1 MAEAPMR
8 VLVVGSG
15 MAALE
20 TVMALRALAG
30 DRVAIALIAPEA
42 ELVYHPIAAK
52 PPYAVGRMRRISLE
66 RLMADAGAQRFPL
79 NVSAV
84 DSAPRVVR
92 TTAGREFE
100 YDELVLALGA
110 DPVPVVQHARTWD
123 DRTGAD
129 TLGGLV
135 RDFEL
140 GYSRR
145 LAVVIPSGPVWP
157 LRGYELA
164 IFLTQDARGMGL
176 GIETSLITPERSP
189 LEMLGEEA
197 VTAVSDALREV
208 GVTVVFA
215 NQVEI
220 EPGQPQVLVV
230 DPPGTRVEV
239 DRVVALPTLRGRP
252 IPGVPVEEHG
262 FVEIDEHCRVKGLEH
277 IWAVGDITT
286 FPVKSGGMATEQA
299 DVAAEAIAAAAGADI
314 EPRAFDPAGR
324 GELAGLPAGGYLEPW
339 LGTDEVADST
349 TSLPTLGVPVL
360 TYLQRDFSAGWR
372 GEI

>member
-1 MAEAPMR
+1 MAEASMR
-8 VLVVGSG
+8 VLIAGGG

-20 TVMALRALAG
+20 TVMALRSLAR

-52 PPYAVGRMRRISLE
+52 APYAVGRMRRISLE
-66 RLMADAGAQRFPL
+66 QLLADAGAQRFRL

-84 DSAPRVVR
+84 DSAARVVR

-100 YDELVLALGA
+100 YDELVLAVGA
-110 DPVPVVQHARTWD
+110 DPVSVVQNATTWD
-123 DRTGAD
+123 DRTGAE
-129 TLGGLV
+129 TLGGLL

-164 IFLTQDARGMGL
+164 LILTQDARGMGL
-176 GIETSLITPERSP
+176 EIETSLVVPERSP

-208 GVTVVFA
+208 GVSVVFA
-215 NQVEI
+215 NEVEI
-220 EPGQPQVLVV
+220 EPGQPTVLVAHPSGKRV
-230 DPPGTRVEV
+230 DV
-239 DRVVALPTLRGRP
+239 DRVVALPRLRGRP

-262 FVEIDEHCRVKGLEH
+262 FVEIDERCRVKGLEH

-286 FPVKSGGMATEQA
+286 FPVKSGGMATAEA
-299 DVAAEAIAAAAGADI
+299 AVAAEFIAAAAGADV

-324 GELAGLPAGGYLEPW
+324 GELAGLPAGRYLEPW
-339 LGTDEVADST
+339 LGKDEVAEST
-349 TSLPTLGVPVL
+349 THLPALGVPVL
-360 TYLQRDFSAGWR
+360 TYLRRDFAAGWR

>member
-8 VLVVGSG
+8 VLIVGGG

-20 TVMALRALAG
+20 TVMALRSLAR
-30 DRVAIALIAPEA
+30 DRVAIALIAPED
-42 ELVYHPIAAK
+42 ELVYRPIAAK
-52 PPYAVGRMRRISLE
+52 APYAVGRMRRIPLK
-66 RLMADAGAQRFPL
+66 RLLADAGGQRFPL
-79 NVSAV
+79 TVSAV
-84 DSAPRVVR
+84 DPTARLVR

-110 DPVPVVQHARTWD
+110 DPVSVVQHATTWD
-123 DRTGAD
+123 DRTGAE
-129 TLGGLV
+129 TLGGLI

-164 IFLTQDARGMGL
+164 LIFTQNARGMGL
-176 GIETSLITPERSP
+176 EIETSLVTPELSP
-189 LEMLGEEA
+189 LEMLGDEA
-197 VTAVSDALREV
+197 VTAVSDALREA
-208 GVTVVFA
+208 GVAVVFA

-220 EPGQPQVLVV
+220 EPGQPGVLVAHPSGERI
-230 DPPGTRVEV
+230 DV

-262 FVEIDEHCRVKGLEH
+262 FVEIDERCRVKGLEH
-277 IWAVGDITT
+277 VWAVGDITT
-286 FPVKSGGMATEQA
+286 FPVKSGGMATAQA

-324 GELAGLPAGGYLEPW
+324 GELAGLPVGTYLEPW
-339 LGTDEVADST
+339 LGTDEVAEST
-349 TSLPTLGVPVL
+349 THLPTLGVPVL
-360 TYLQRDFSAGWR
+360 TYLQRDFEAGWR

>member
-1 MAEAPMR
+1 MAQAPMR
-8 VLVVGSG
+8 VLVVGAG

-20 TVMALRALAG
+20 TVMALRSLAG
-30 DRVAIALIAPEA
+30 DRVAIALVAPEA
-42 ELVYHPIAAK
+42 EFVYHPIAAK
-52 PPYAVGRMRRISLE
+52 PPYAVGRMRRIPLE

-100 YDELVLALGA
+100 YDELVLAMGA
-110 DPVPVVQHARTWD
+110 DPVPVVQHATTWD

-164 IFLTQDARGMGL
+164 VFLTQDARGMGI

-208 GVTVVFA
+208 GVSVVFA

-220 EPGQPQVLVV
+220 EPGQPHVLVAN
-230 DPPGTRVEV
+230 PPGTRVEV

-339 LGTDEVADST
+339 LGTDEVQNST

>member
-339 LGTDEVADST
+339 LRTDEVADSR

>member
-8 VLVVGSG
+8 VLIVGGG

-20 TVMALRALAG
+20 TVMALHSLAG
-30 DRVAIALIAPEA
+30 DRVAIALIAPED

-52 PPYAVGRMRRISLE
+52 APYAVGRMRRIPLE
-66 RLMADAGAQRFPL
+66 RLLADAGAQRFPL

-84 DSAPRVVR
+84 ESAARVVR

-110 DPVPVVQHARTWD
+110 DPVPVVQHATTWD

-129 TLGGLV
+129 TLGGLL

-164 IFLTQDARGMGL
+164 LLFTQDARGMGL
-176 GIETSLITPERSP
+176 EIETSLVTPERSP
-189 LEMLGEEA
+189 LEMLGDET
-197 VTAVSDALREV
+197 VTAVSDALREA
-208 GVTVVFA
+208 GVAVVFA

-220 EPGQPQVLVV
+220 EPGPPAALVAHPSGKRI
-230 DPPGTRVEV
+230 DV

-262 FVEIDEHCRVKGLEH
+262 FVEIDEFCCVKGLEH
-277 IWAVGDITT
+277 VWAVGDITT
-286 FPVKSGGMATEQA
+286 FPVKSGGMATEEA

-314 EPRAFDPAGR
+314 DPRAFDPAGR
-324 GELAGLPAGGYLEPW
+324 GELAGLPAGRYLEPW
-339 LGTDEVADST
+339 LGTDELAEST
-349 TSLPTLGVPVL
+349 THLPTLGVPVL
-360 TYLQRDFSAGWR
+360 TYLQRDFEAGWR

>member
-8 VLVVGSG
+8 VLIAGGG

-20 TVMALRALAG
+20 TVMALRSLAG
-30 DRVAIALIAPEA
+30 DRVAIALIAPED
-42 ELVYHPIAAK
+42 ELVYHPIEAK
-52 PPYAVGRMRRISLE
+52 APYAVGRMRRISLE
-66 RLMADAGAQRFPL
+66 RLLADAGAQRFPL

-84 DSAPRVVR
+84 ESAARVVR

-110 DPVPVVQHARTWD
+110 DPVPVVQHATTWD
-123 DRTGAD
+123 DRTGAE
-129 TLGGLV
+129 TLGGLL

-140 GYSRR
+140 GYSSR
-145 LAVVIPSGPVWP
+145 LAVVIPPGPVWP

-164 IFLTQDARGMGL
+164 LIFTQDARGMGL
-176 GIETSLITPERSP
+176 EIETSLVTPELSP
-189 LEMLGEEA
+189 LEMLGDEA
-197 VTAVSDALREV
+197 VTAVSEALREA
-208 GVTVVFA
+208 GVAVVFA

-220 EPGQPQVLVV
+220 VPGQPGVLVAH
-230 DPPGTRVEV
+230 PSGKRVEV
-239 DRVVALPTLRGRP
+239 DRVVALPALRGRP

-262 FVEIDEHCRVKGLEH
+262 FVEIDERCRVKGLEH
-277 IWAVGDITT
+277 VWAVGDITT
-286 FPVKSGGMATEQA
+286 FPVKSGGMATEEA

-324 GELAGLPAGGYLEPW
+324 GELAGLPAGRYLEPW
-339 LGTDEVADST
+339 LGTGEVAEST
-349 TSLPTLGVPVL
+349 THLPTLGVPVL
-360 TYLQRDFSAGWR
+360 TYLQRDFEAGWR

>member
-8 VLVVGSG
+8 VLIAGAG

-20 TVMALRALAG
+20 TVTALRSLAG
-30 DRVAIALIAPEA
+30 DRVAIALIAPED

-52 PPYAVGRMRRISLE
+52 APYSVGRMRRIPLE
-66 RLMADAGAQRFPL
+66 RLLADAGAQRFPL

-84 DSAPRVVR
+84 DSAARVVR

-110 DPVPVVQHARTWD
+110 DPVPVVRHATTWD
-123 DRTGAD
+123 DRTGAE
-129 TLGGLV
+129 TLGGLI
-135 RDFEL
+135 RDFEM

-164 IFLTQDARGMGL
+164 LILTQDARGMGL
-176 GIETSLITPERSP
+176 EIETSLVMPERSP
-189 LEMLGEEA
+189 LEMLGDAA
-197 VTAVSDALREV
+197 VTAVSDALREA
-208 GVTVVFA
+208 GVAVVFA

-220 EPGQPQVLVV
+220 ELGPPEVLVAHPSGKRV
-230 DPPGTRVEV
+230 DV

-262 FVEIDEHCRVKGLEH
+262 FVEIDEHCRVKGLDH
-277 IWAVGDITT
+277 VWAVGDITA
-286 FPVKSGGMATEQA
+286 FPVKSGGMATDEA
-299 DVAAEAIAAAAGADI
+299 DVAAETIAAAAGADI
-314 EPRAFDPAGR
+314 EPRAFQPAGR
-324 GELAGLPAGGYLEPW
+324 GEFAALPAGRYLEPW
-339 LGTDEVADST
+339 LGTDEVGESKT
-349 TSLPTLGVPVL
+349 NLPTLGVPVL
-360 TYLQRDFSAGWR
+360 TYLQRDFQAGWR

>member
-1 MAEAPMR
+1 MAEVPMR
-8 VLVVGSG
+8 VLIAGGG

-20 TVMALRALAG
+20 TVMALRSLAG
-30 DRVAIALIAPEA
+30 DRVAIALIAPED

-52 PPYAVGRMRRISLE
+52 APYPVGRMRRIPLE
-66 RLMADAGAQRFPL
+66 RLLADAGAQRFPL

-84 DSAPRVVR
+84 DSAARVVR

-110 DPVPVVQHARTWD
+110 DPVPVVQHATTWD

-129 TLGGLV
+129 TLGGLL

-145 LAVVIPSGPVWP
+145 LAVVIPSGPAWP

-164 IFLTQDARGMGL
+164 LMFTQDARGMGL
-176 GIETSLITPERSP
+176 EIETSLVTPERSP
-189 LEMLGEEA
+189 LEMLGNEA
-197 VTAVSDALREV
+197 VTAVSDALREA
-208 GVTVVFA
+208 GVAVVFA

-220 EPGQPQVLVV
+220 EPGQPGVLVAHPSGKRV
-230 DPPGTRVEV
+230 DV

-252 IPGVPVEEHG
+252 IRGVPVEEHG
-262 FVEIDEHCRVKGLEH
+262 FVEIDKRCRVKGLEH
-277 IWAVGDITT
+277 VWAVGDITT
-286 FPVKSGGMATEQA
+286 FPVKSGGMATEEA

-314 EPRAFDPAGR
+314 EPRPFDPAGR
-324 GELAGLPAGGYLEPW
+324 GELAGLPAGRYLQPW
-339 LGTDEVADST
+339 LRTDEVAEST
-349 TSLPTLGVPVL
+349 THLPTLGVPVL
-360 TYLQRDFSAGWR
+360 TYLQRDFEAGWR

>member
-1 MAEAPMR
+1 MAEAAMR
-8 VLVVGSG
+8 VLIAGGG

-20 TVMALRALAG
+20 TVMALRSLAG
-30 DRVAIALIAPEA
+30 DRVAIALIAPED
-42 ELVYHPIAAK
+42 ELVYHPIAANA
-52 PPYAVGRMRRISLE
+52 PYAVGRMRRISLK
-66 RLMADAGAQRFPL
+66 RLLADAGAQRYPL
-79 NVSAV
+79 NVRAV
-84 DSAPRVVR
+84 DSAARVVR

-110 DPVPVVQHARTWD
+110 DPVPVVERATTWD
-123 DRTGAD
+123 DRTGAE
-129 TLGGLV
+129 TLGGLL

-164 IFLTQDARGMGL
+164 LIVTQDAGGMGFE
-176 GIETSLITPERSP
+176 IETSLVTPERSP

-197 VTAVSDALREV
+197 VTAVSDAMREA
-208 GVTVVFA
+208 GVAVVLA

-220 EPGQPQVLVV
+220 EPGQPEVLVAHPSGERV
-230 DPPGTRVEV
+230 DV

-299 DVAAEAIAAAAGADI
+299 DVAAEAIAAAAGAAV
-314 EPRAFDPAGR
+314 EPHAFDPAGR
-324 GELAGLPAGGYLEPW
+324 GELAGLPAGRYLGRW
-339 LGTDEVADST
+339 LETDEVAEST
-349 TSLPTLGVPVL
+349 THLPTLGVPVL
-360 TYLQRDFSAGWR
+360 TYLQRDFEAGWR

>member
-1 MAEAPMR
+1 MR
-8 VLVVGSG
+8 VLIVGAG

-20 TVMALRALAG
+20 TVMALHALAG

-52 PPYAVGRMRRISLE
+52 PPYAVGRMRRIPLE
-66 RLMADAGAQRFPL
+66 RLMADAGAQRFAL

-84 DSAPRVVR
+84 EPAPRVVR
-92 TTAGREFE
+92 TTAGREYE

-110 DPVPVVQHARTWD
+110 DPLPVVQHATTWD

-135 RDFEL
+135 RDFEP

-145 LAVVIPSGPVWP
+145 LAVVIPSGPVWR

-164 IFLTQDARGMGL
+164 LILTQDARGMGL
-176 GIETSLITPERSP
+176 KIETSLVTPERSP

-197 VTAVSDALREV
+197 VTAVSEALREV
-208 GVTVVFA
+208 GVAVVFA
-215 NQVEI
+215 SQVEV
-220 EPGQPQVLVV
+220 EPGQPQVLVAHPSGQRV
-230 DPPGTRVEV
+230 DV

-299 DVAAEAIAAAAGADI
+299 DVAAEAIAAAAGADV

-324 GELAGLPAGGYLEPW
+324 GELAGLPAGRYLEPW
-339 LGTDEVADST
+339 LETDGAAAST
-349 TSLPTLGVPVL
+349 TSLPTLGVPIV
-360 TYLQRDFSAGWR
+360 TYLERDFSAGWR
-372 GEI
+372 GKI

>member
-1 MAEAPMR
+1 MAQAPMR
-8 VLVVGSG
+8 VLVAGAG
-15 MAALE
+15 MAGLE

-30 DRVAIALIAPEA
+30 DRVAIAVIAPEDKF
-42 ELVYHPIAAK
+42 VYHPITTEA
-52 PPYAVGRMRRISLE
+52 PYAVGRMRRIPLE
-66 RLMADAGAQRFPL
+66 RLLADADAQRFPL

-84 DSAPRVVR
+84 DPAARVVR
-92 TTAGREFE
+92 TTAGREFD

-110 DPVPVVQHARTWD
+110 DPVPVVQRATTWD
-123 DRTGAD
+123 DRTGAE
-129 TLGGLV
+129 TLGGLL

-164 IFLTQDARGMGL
+164 LIFTQDARGMGFE
-176 GIETSLITPERSP
+176 IETSLITPERSP

-197 VTAVSDALREV
+197 ITAVSDALRDAGIAV
-208 GVTVVFA
+208 YFA

-220 EPGQPQVLVV
+220 EPGQPEVLVSHPSEMRI
-230 DPPGTRVEV
+230 DV

-262 FVEIDEHCRVKGLEH
+262 FVEIDKRCRVKGLEH
-277 IWAVGDITT
+277 VWAVGDITT
-286 FPVKSGGMATEQA
+286 FPVKSGGMATEEA

-314 EPRAFDPAGR
+314 EPRAFDPTGR
-324 GELAGLPAGGYLEPW
+324 AELAALPAGKYLEPW
-339 LGTDEVADST
+339 LGTDEVAESM

-360 TYLQRDFSAGWR
+360 TYLRRDFEAGWR

>member
-1 MAEAPMR
+1 MAQAPMR
-8 VLVVGSG
+8 VLVVGAG

-20 TVMALRALAG
+20 TVMALRSLAG
-30 DRVAIALIAPEA
+30 DRVAIALVAPEA
-42 ELVYHPIAAK
+42 EFVYHPIASK
-52 PPYAVGRMRRISLE
+52 PPYAVGRMRRIPLE

-100 YDELVLALGA
+100 YDELVLAMGA
-110 DPVPVVQHARTWD
+110 DPVPVVQHATTWD

-164 IFLTQDARGMGL
+164 VFLTQDARGMGI

-208 GVTVVFA
+208 GVSVVFA

-220 EPGQPQVLVV
+220 EPGQPHVLVAN
-230 DPPGTRVEV
+230 PPGTRVEV

-339 LGTDEVADST
+339 LGTDEVQEST

>member
-8 VLVVGSG
+8 VLIVGAG

-20 TVMALRALAG
+20 TVMALRSLAG
-30 DRVAIALIAPEA
+30 DRVAIALIAPED

-52 PPYAVGRMRRISLE
+52 PPYGVGRMRRIPLE
-66 RLMADAGAQRFPL
+66 RLVADAGAQRFPL

-84 DSAPRVVR
+84 DSEARMVR

-110 DPVPVVQHARTWD
+110 DPVPVVQHATTWD
-123 DRTGAD
+123 DRTGAE
-129 TLGGLV
+129 TLGGLL

-164 IFLTQDARGMGL
+164 LILTQDAQGMGL
-176 GIETSLITPERSP
+176 KIETSLVTPERSP
-189 LEMLGEEA
+189 LEILGDEA

-208 GVTVVFA
+208 GVAVVFA

-220 EPGQPQVLVV
+220 EPGQPQGLVAHPSGKRV
-230 DPPGTRVEV
+230 DV

-262 FVEIDEHCRVKGLEH
+262 FVEIDERCRVKGLEH

-314 EPRAFDPAGR
+314 EPRAFDPTGR
-324 GELAGLPAGGYLEPW
+324 GELAGLPAGRYLEPW
-339 LGTDEVADST
+339 LGTDEVAEST
-349 TSLPTLGVPVL
+349 THLPTLGVPVL

>member
-8 VLVVGSG
+8 VLIAGGG

-20 TVMALRALAG
+20 TVMALRSLAE
-30 DRVAIALIAPEA
+30 DRVAIALIAPEE

-52 PPYAVGRMRRISLE
+52 APYAVGRMRRIPLE
-66 RLMADAGAQRFPL
+66 RLLADAGAQRFRL

-84 DSAPRVVR
+84 DSAARVVR

-110 DPVPVVQHARTWD
+110 DPVPVVPHATTWD
-123 DRTGAD
+123 DRTGAE
-129 TLGGLV
+129 TLGGLL

-164 IFLTQDARGMGL
+164 LMFTQDARGMGL
-176 GIETSLITPERSP
+176 EIETSLVTPERSP
-189 LEMLGEEA
+189 LEMLGNEA
-197 VTAVSDALREV
+197 VTAVSDALREA
-208 GVTVVFA
+208 GVAVVFA

-220 EPGQPQVLVV
+220 EPGQPGVLVAQPSGKRV
-230 DPPGTRVEV
+230 DV

-262 FVEIDEHCRVKGLEH
+262 FVEIDERCRVKGLEH
-277 IWAVGDITT
+277 VWAVGDITT
-286 FPVKSGGMATEQA
+286 FPVKSGGMATEEA

-314 EPRAFDPAGR
+314 EPRPFDPAGR
-324 GELAGLPAGGYLEPW
+324 GELAGLPAGRYLEPW
-339 LGTDEVADST
+339 LRTDEVAAST
-349 TSLPTLGVPVL
+349 THLPTLGVPVL
-360 TYLQRDFSAGWR
+360 TYLQRDFEAGWR

>member
-1 MAEAPMR
+1 MR
-8 VLVVGSG
+8 VLVVGAG

-20 TVMALRALAG
+20 TVMALRSLAG

-52 PPYAVGRMRRISLE
+52 PPYAVGRMRRIPLE
-66 RLMADAGAQRFPL
+66 RLVADAGAQRFPL
-79 NVSAV
+79 NVSAIN
-84 DSAPRVVR
+84 SAARAVR

-110 DPVPVVQHARTWD
+110 DPVPVVGHATTWD

-164 IFLTQDARGMGL
+164 LILTQDARGMGL
-176 GIETSLITPERSP
+176 EIETSLVTPERSP
-189 LEMLGEEA
+189 LEMLGDEA

-208 GVTVVFA
+208 GVAVVFA

-220 EPGQPQVLVV
+220 EPGQPQVLVAHPSGKRV
-230 DPPGTRVEV
+230 DV

-262 FVEIDEHCRVKGLEH
+262 LVEIDECCRVKGLEH

-286 FPVKSGGMATEQA
+286 FPIKSGGMATEQA

-324 GELAGLPAGGYLEPW
+324 GELAGLPAGRYLEPW
-339 LGTDEVADST
+339 LGTDEVAEST
-349 TSLPTLGVPVL
+349 THLPTLGVPVL

>member
-8 VLVVGSG
+8 VLIVGAG

-20 TVMALRALAG
+20 TVMALHSLAG

-52 PPYAVGRMRRISLE
+52 PPYAVGRMRRIPLE

-84 DSAPRVVR
+84 DSARRVVR
-92 TTAGREFE
+92 TTADREFE

-110 DPVPVVQHARTWD
+110 DPVPVVQHATTWD

-164 IFLTQDARGMGL
+164 LILTQDARGMGL
-176 GIETSLITPERSP
+176 KIETSLVTPERSP
-189 LEMLGEEA
+189 LEMLGDEA

-208 GVTVVFA
+208 GVAVVFA
-215 NQVEI
+215 DQVEI
-220 EPGQPQVLVV
+220 EPGQPQVLVAHPSGKRV
-230 DPPGTRVEV
+230 DV

-262 FVEIDEHCRVKGLEH
+262 FVQIDELCRVKELEH

-314 EPRAFDPAGR
+314 EPRTFVPGGR
-324 GELAGLPAGGYLEPW
+324 AELAGLPAGRYLEPR
-339 LGTDEVADST
+339 LGTDEAAEST
-349 TSLPTLGVPVL
+349 TYLPTLAVPVL

>member
-8 VLVVGSG
+8 VLIVGAG

-20 TVMALRALAG
+20 TVMALRSLAG
-30 DRVAIALIAPEA
+30 DRVAIALIAPDG

-52 PPYAVGRMRRISLE
+52 APYAVGRMRRISLE
-66 RLMADAGAQRFPL
+66 RLLADAGAQRFPL
-79 NVSAV
+79 HASAV
-84 DSAPRVVR
+84 DSAARVVR

-110 DPVPVVQHARTWD
+110 DPVPVVQNATTWD
-123 DRTGAD
+123 DRTGAE
-129 TLGGLV
+129 TLGGLL

-140 GYSRR
+140 GYSKR

-164 IFLTQDARGMGL
+164 LILTHDARGMGL
-176 GIETSLITPERSP
+176 EIETSLVTPERSP
-189 LEMLGEEA
+189 LEMLGDEA

-208 GVTVVFA
+208 GVAVVFA

-220 EPGQPQVLVV
+220 QPGQPQVLVAH
-230 DPPGTRVEV
+230 PSGTRVDV
-239 DRVVALPTLRGRP
+239 DRVVALPSLRGRP
-252 IPGVPVEEHG
+252 IPGIPVEEHG
-262 FVEIDEHCRVKGLEH
+262 FVEIDERCRVKGVEH

-286 FPVKSGGMATEQA
+286 FPVKSGGMATEEA

-324 GELAGLPAGGYLEPW
+324 GELAGLPASRYLEPW
-339 LGTDEVADST
+339 LGTDEVAEST
-349 TSLPTLGVPVL
+349 THLPTLGVPVL

>member
-1 MAEAPMR
+1 MAEASVR
-8 VLVVGSG
+8 VLVVGAG

-20 TVMALRALAG
+20 TVMALRELAG

-52 PPYAVGRMRRISLE
+52 APYAVGRMRRIPLE
-66 RLMADAGAQRFPL
+66 RLMADASAQRFAL

-100 YDELVLALGA
+100 YDELVLAVGA
-110 DPVPVVQHARTWD
+110 DPVPVVRHATTWD

-164 IFLTQDARGMGL
+164 LILTQDARGMGL
-176 GIETSLITPERSP
+176 EVETSLVTPERSP
-189 LEMLGEEA
+189 LEMLGDEA
-197 VTAVSDALREV
+197 VTAVSDVLREV
-208 GVTVVFA
+208 GVAVVFA
-215 NQVEI
+215 DQVEI
-220 EPGQPQVLVV
+220 EPGQPQVLVAHPSGERV
-230 DPPGTRVEV
+230 DV

-262 FVEIDEHCRVKGLEH
+262 FVEIDEHCRVTGLEH
-277 IWAVGDITT
+277 VWAVGDITT

-314 EPRAFDPAGR
+314 EPRTFDAAGR
-324 GELAGLPAGGYLEPW
+324 GELAGLPAGRYLEPW
-339 LGTDEVADST
+339 LGADEVAEST
-349 TSLPTLGVPVL
+349 TYLPTLAVPVL
-360 TYLQRDFSAGWR
+360 TYLERDFSAGWR

>member
-8 VLVVGSG
+8 VLIVGAG

-20 TVMALRALAG
+20 TVMALRLLAG

-66 RLMADAGAQRFPL
+66 RVMADAGAQRFPL

-84 DSAPRVVR
+84 DSASKVVR
-92 TTAGREFE
+92 TTAGRDFE

-110 DPVPVVQHARTWD
+110 DPVPVVQHATTWD
-123 DRTGAD
+123 DRTAAD

-164 IFLTQDARGMGL
+164 LILTQDARGMGL
-176 GIETSLITPERSP
+176 KIETTLVTPERSP
-189 LEMLGEEA
+189 LEMLGDEA

-208 GVTVVFA
+208 GVPVVFA
-215 NQVEI
+215 NRVEI
-220 EPGQPQVLVV
+220 EPGQHQVLVAHPSGKRV
-230 DPPGTRVEV
+230 DV
-239 DRVVALPTLRGRP
+239 DRVIALPTLRGRP

-262 FVEIDEHCRVKGLEH
+262 FVDIDERCRVKGLEH

-324 GELAGLPAGGYLEPW
+324 GELAGLPVGRYLEPW
-339 LGTDEVADST
+339 LGTDEVAEST
-349 TSLPTLGVPVL
+349 THLPTLGVPVL

>member
-1 MAEAPMR
+1 
-8 VLVVGSG
+8 

-30 DRVAIALIAPEA
+30 DRVAIGLIAPEA

-52 PPYAVGRMRRISLE
+52 PPYAVGRMHRISLE
-66 RLMADAGAQRFPL
+66 RLMADAGAQRFPF

-110 DPVPVVQHARTWD
+110 DPVPVVQHATTWD

-176 GIETSLITPERSP
+176 PIETSLITPERSP
-189 LEMLGEEA
+189 LEILGADA

-299 DVAAEAIAAAAGADI
+299 DVAAETIAAAAGADI

-324 GELAGLPAGGYLEPW
+324 GELAGLPAGGYLEHW
-339 LGTDEVADST
+339 LRTDEMADST

-360 TYLQRDFSAGWR
+360 TYLQRDFTAGWR